1 MGNWKIEIR
10 ISKFENRTWEFDSDG
25 RAREKTGQG
34 GLHDQ
39 RGGGVVQAAPAD
51 ATAVRARGAA
61 EAVAFAGEHAAVH
74 GFGPRAAGC
83 DCDAGAGYGREPGGH
98 RNYFEHAREDDR
110 DGAADGGV
118 RASGAAGVVAGGG
131 VAYPGESAAARDR
144 ASDATVG
151 AIEQFSVVSRQQL
164 VSKKRTVSSF
174 HSFPNEDSLPWD
186 VRDRMLSAV
195 GKEPIFPARPGR

>member
-51 ATAVRARGAA
+51 ATALRARGAV

-83 DCDAGAGYGREPGGH
+83 DSDAGAGYGREPGGH

-110 DGAADGGV
+110 EGAADCLILS
-118 RASGAAGVVAGGG
+118 SGAAGIFASDGGRNEG
-131 VAYPGESAAARDR
+131 RSAAAGEL
-144 ASDATVG
+144 AC
-151 AIEQFSVVSRQQL
+151 
-164 VSKKRTVSSF
+164 
-174 HSFPNEDSLPWD
+174 
-186 VRDRMLSAV
+186 
-195 GKEPIFPARPGR
+195 